1 MYANTGAVLRGDIQ
15 QAVIQAGG
23 ADNGLI
29 GGLVMPPLSVA
40 TKAGQYLKI
49 DIATGHLMRVDAD
62 AAKRNADGSYSRV
75 SRAFTS
81 DTYLCEDRGLEEL
94 IDDSSQADISRFLDT
109 EATIAKL
116 LLRNIKL
123 AHETRVAAAIFNT
136 SNFNNTTGGTV
147 WSNSAADPVS
157 DLQDAISRLRKKGV
171 DANTLV
177 VNLDVYNALR
187 KNAKMQSYIFGSVGT
202 GDLRNVDAALIAA
215 NIGIEKVLVASA
227 AYDSSKKGQSAS
239 GSFIWGSNRAWIGN
253 VQSGDFVAGG
263 AGRTLTWTGDASDLF
278 VVETYRDEARRSGV
292 VRVRQHTS
300 EKVVDSTSGELL
312 TIA

>member
-1 MYANTGAVLRGDIQ
+1 V
-15 QAVIQAGG
+15 
-23 ADNGLI
+23 
-29 GGLVMPPLSVA
+29 
-40 TKAGQYLKI
+40 
-49 DIATGHLMRVDAD
+49 
-62 AAKRNADGSYSRV
+62 
-75 SRAFTS
+75 
-81 DTYLCEDRGLEEL
+81 
-94 IDDSSQADISRFLDT
+94 
-109 EATIAKL
+109 
-116 LLRNIKL
+116 
-123 AHETRVAAAIFNT
+123 
-136 SNFNNTTGGTV
+136 GTV
-147 WSNSAADPVS
+147 WSNSAADPVT

-187 KNAKMQSYIFGSVGT
+187 KNAKVQSYIFGSVGT

-215 NIGIEKVLVASA
+215 NLGIDRVLVASA
-227 AYDSSKKGQSAS
+227 AYDSSKKGQAAS

-300 EKVVDSTSGELL
+300 EKVVDATAGELL